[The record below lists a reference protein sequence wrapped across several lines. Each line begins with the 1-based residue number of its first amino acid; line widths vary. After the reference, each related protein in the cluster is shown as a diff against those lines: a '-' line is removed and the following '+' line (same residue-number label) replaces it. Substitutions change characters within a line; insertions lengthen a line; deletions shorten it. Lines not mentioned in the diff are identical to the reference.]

1 MLAIKV
7 AAAPKARQVDEM
19 LLRETMA
26 LADLA
31 SAEFLQL
38 LTPLVFLRL
47 LR

>member
-7 AAAPKARQVDEM
+7 AAAPKARQADEM
-19 LLRETMA
+19 LLRKTMA
-26 LADLA
+26 LADWA

-38 LTPLVFLRL
+38 LTSLVFLRP